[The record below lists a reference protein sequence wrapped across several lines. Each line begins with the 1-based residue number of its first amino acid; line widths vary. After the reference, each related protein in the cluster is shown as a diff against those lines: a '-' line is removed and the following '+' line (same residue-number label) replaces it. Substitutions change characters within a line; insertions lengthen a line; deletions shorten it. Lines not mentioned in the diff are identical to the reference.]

1 MSELRITGKITKVLP
16 LESGQTKAGTDW
28 QKQSF
33 IVTTDAQ
40 YNNIYCFEVFG
51 NEKVENFNK
60 YNKVNDNVTVE
71 FNVNCNEYNNKFYTT
86 LSAWKIS
93 KTDVNNTPIKY
104 STYESE
110 SLPVGADDSDLPF

>member
-60 YNKVNDNVTVE
+60 YNKVGQNVTVE
-71 FNVNCNEYNNKFYTT
+71 FNVNCNEYNSKYYTT

-93 KTDVNNTPIKY
+93 KSANDVQVNEPVFETN
-104 STYESE
+104 STINQ
-110 SLPVGADDSDLPF
+110 DDTGLPF

>member
-1 MSELRITGKITKVLP
+1 MSLEVTGKITKVLP
-16 LESGQTKAGTDW
+16 LESGQTKAGAEW

-40 YNNIYCFEVFG
+40 YNNVYCFEVFG

-60 YNKVNDNVTVE
+60 YNKVGQSVTVE
-71 FNVNCNEYNNKFYTT
+71 FNVNCNEYKDKFYTT

-93 KTDVNNTPIKY
+93 KGANDVQVNEPQH
-104 STYESE
+104 
-110 SLPVGADDSDLPF
+110 LGAEAEADNLPF

>member
-93 KTDVNNTPIKY
+93 KTDVNNVTVNAP
-104 STYESE
+104 TFQTVEVLTE
-110 SLPVGADDSDLPF
+110 VADDLPF